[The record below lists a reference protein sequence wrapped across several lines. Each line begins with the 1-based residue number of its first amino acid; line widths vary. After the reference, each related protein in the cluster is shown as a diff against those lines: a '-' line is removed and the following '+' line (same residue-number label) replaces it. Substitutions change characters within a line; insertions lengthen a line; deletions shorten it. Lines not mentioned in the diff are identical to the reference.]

1 MLIGHF
7 CYGRKFGIITNGL
20 GIPRHI
26 DFFDDDFKSRH
37 KDFIYEDTDSPD
49 FDKSVSDS
57 KSLKPIFTDF
67 YNLHSSFHH
76 DIFLGD
82 AAFDTIANYDFLL
95 RKNVNGISLFKKAFI
110 PLNSRA
116 SSDKPDSPL
125 NEHGIPVCPFNHSLP
140 MVFNSHCHE
149 KGRADRDKWI
159 CPKTSYSKTPNGST
173 RICNCENPCT
183 DSKYGRVTYT
193 YPSKNLRLYP
203 GTIRN
208 TDEWNTIYKIR
219 GTVEQAINHIK
230 SNMGSQVEKLE
241 IAKLLNLM
249 FFLLVLLNFLLLLL
263 LIVCLSLNTS
273 EVLKNLLVNIWFSM
287 FKNFYHISFG
297 NF

>member
-26 DFFDDDFKSRH
+26 DFFDEDFKTRH

-57 KSLKPIFTDF
+57 KSLMPIFTDF
-67 YNLHSSFHH
+67 YNLHPSFHH

-82 AAFDTIANYDFLL
+82 AAFDTVAIYDFLL
-95 RKNVNGISLFKKAFI
+95 RKNDNGISLFTKAFI

-116 SSDKPDSPL
+116 SSDKPDFPL

-149 KGRADRDKWI
+149 RGRADRDKWI
-159 CPKTSYSKTPNGST
+159 CP
-173 RICNCENPCT
+173 
-183 DSKYGRVTYT
+183 
-193 YPSKNLRLYP
+193 
-203 GTIRN
+203 
-208 TDEWNTIYKIR
+208 
-219 GTVEQAINHIK
+219 A
-230 SNMGSQVEKLE
+230 EKLE

-249 FFLLVLLNFLLLLL
+249 FFSLVLLNFLLLLL
-263 LIVCLSLNTS
+263 LIVCLNLNTS

-287 FKNFYHISFG
+287 F
-297 NF
+297 

>member
-26 DFFDDDFKSRH
+26 DFFDEDFKTRH

-67 YNLHSSFHH
+67 YNLHPSFHH

-82 AAFDTIANYDFLL
+82 AAFDTVATYDFLL
-95 RKNVNGISLFKKAFI
+95 RKNDNGSSLFKKAFI

-159 CPKTSYSKTPNGST
+159 CPKTSYSKTTNGST

-230 SNMGSQVEKLE
+230 SNMGIAGRKTRDSKTTKSDVFLAGIAQLFTVIIADSMSKPQYIRSIKKL
-241 IAKLLNLM
+241 A
-249 FFLLVLLNFLLLLL
+249 
-263 LIVCLSLNTS
+263 C
-273 EVLKNLLVNIWFSM
+273 
-287 FKNFYHISFG
+287 
-297 NF
+297 